1 VVVPQPRVLESRN
14 EALSYSVETV
24 VMNLSPWVEAVL
36 RLLLAVGLGAGIGYQ
51 RERAGKAAGMRT
63 LILVGAGAALFTV
76 VSIFGFGAEGVDISR
91 IAAGVVVGV
100 GFIGAGVIL
109 RGQREEEVAGL
120 TTAATIWVTAGVGL
134 AAGAGM
140 YLVAVIAAAVILGIL
155 LLPKI
160 RG

>member
-1 VVVPQPRVLESRN
+1 MLEVGVLESTN
-14 EALSYSVETV
+14 GAQSGTVNKEAME
-24 VMNLSPWVEAVL
+24 LSPWVEAIL
-36 RLLLAVGLGAGIGYQ
+36 RVLLAVALGAGIGYQ
-51 RERAGKAAGMRT
+51 RERAGKAAGLRT
-63 LILVGAGAALFTV
+63 LVLVATGAALFTV

-91 IAAGVVVGV
+91 VAAGVVVGV

-109 RGQREEEVAGL
+109 RGRSEEEVAGL

-140 YLVAVIAAAVILGIL
+140 YLVAVIAAAVIVGIL
-155 LLPKI
+155 LLPKV

>member
-1 VVVPQPRVLESRN
+1 MPEAPVLECRN
-14 EALSYSVETV
+14 EALSDSTSKEA
-24 VMNLSPWVEAVL
+24 MELSPWVEAIL
-36 RLLLAVGLGAGIGYQ
+36 RVLLAVALGAGIGYQ
-51 RERAGKAAGMRT
+51 RERAGKAAGLRT
-63 LILVGAGAALFTV
+63 LVLVATGAALFTV

-91 IAAGVVVGV
+91 VAAGVVVGV

-109 RGQREEEVAGL
+109 RGRSEEEVAGL

-140 YLVAVIAAAVILGIL
+140 YLVAVIAAAVIVGIL
-155 LLPKI
+155 LLPKV

>member
-1 VVVPQPRVLESRN
+1 
-14 EALSYSVETV
+14 
-24 VMNLSPWVEAVL
+24 MNLSAWVEAIL
-36 RLLLAVGLGAGIGYQ
+36 RVLLAVALGAAIGYQ

-63 LILVGAGAALFTV
+63 LVLVSAGAALFTV
-76 VSIFGFGAEGVDISR
+76 VSIFGFGTEGVDISR
-91 IAAGVVVGV
+91 VAAGVVVGV

-120 TTAATIWVTAGVGL
+120 TTAATIWVTAGIGL
-134 AAGAGM
+134 TAGAGM
-140 YLVAVIAAAVILGIL
+140 YLVAVIAAVVILGIL

>member
-1 VVVPQPRVLESRN
+1 
-14 EALSYSVETV
+14 
-24 VMNLSPWVEAVL
+24 MNLSPWLEMIL
-36 RLLLAVGLGAGIGYQ
+36 RLLLAAALGAGIGYQ
-51 RERAGKAAGMRT
+51 RERAGKVAGVRT
-63 LILVGAGAALFTV
+63 HILVSTGAGLFTL
-76 VSIFGFGAEGVDISR
+76 VSIYGFGGAGVDISR
-91 IAAGVVVGV
+91 VAAGVVVGI

-120 TTAATIWVTAGVGL
+120 TTAATIWITAAIGL

-140 YLVAVIAAAVILGIL
+140 YLVSVIATAVAVGIL

>member
-1 VVVPQPRVLESRN
+1 
-14 EALSYSVETV
+14 
-24 VMNLSPWVEAVL
+24 MIL
-36 RLLLAVGLGAGIGYQ
+36 RFLLAVALGAGIGYQ
-51 RERAGKAAGMRT
+51 RERAGKTAGVRT
-63 LILVGAGAALFTV
+63 HILVSSGAALFTL
-76 VSIFGFGAEGVDISR
+76 VSIYGFSGTVVDISR
-91 IAAGVVVGV
+91 VAAGVVVGV

-120 TTAATIWVTAGVGL
+120 TTAATIWVTAAIGL

-140 YLVAVIAAAVILGIL
+140 YLVSVIATAVAVGIL